1 LNILTIDKVT
11 KTYSSKIAI
20 NEVSLTIPKGCIYG
34 LLGPNG
40 AGKTTLIRMITH
52 ITLPDSGKIL
62 FEDQPL
68 TEAHQQL
75 MGYMPEERGLYKKMT
90 VGEQLEYLME
100 LRGLKSKDAK
110 YRIESWLERFDLSAW
125 KKRKVEELSKGMQQ
139 KVQFILT
146 VAHMPPLLIL
156 DEPASGL
163 DPVNAKL
170 IEETLKQLAK
180 QGTTIIFSTHRMEQ
194 VEELCDRLCLINNG
208 QIMLADEIEEI
219 RKKYYRNEYIIE
231 AEAIPETVALP
242 DGIEIIEK
250 NSRQLM
256 VRLSANVSAQPLI
269 GALNA
274 QMKMT
279 HFQLRLPSIR
289 DIFIDIVQQ
298 KQPA

>member
-1 LNILTIDKVT
+1 MDILTIDKVT
-11 KTYSSKIAI
+11 KTYSSKTAV
-20 NEVSLTIPKGCIYG
+20 NAVSLTIPKGCIYG

-52 ITLPDSGKIL
+52 ITIPDSGKIL

-110 YRIESWLERFDLSAW
+110 YRIESWLERFELSAW

-170 IEETLKQLAK
+170 IEEILKELAK
-180 QGTTIIFSTHRMEQ
+180 QGITIIFSTHRMEQ

-208 QIMLADEIEEI
+208 QVVLEDKIQEV
-219 RKKYYRNEYIIE
+219 RKKYFRNEYIIE
-231 AEAIPETVALP
+231 AEAIPEILQLP
-242 DGIEIIEK
+242 EGIEIIEK
-250 NSRQLM
+250 DNCKLT
-256 VRLSANVSAQPLI
+256 VRLLENVSAQALI
-269 GALNA
+269 GALNS
-274 QMKMT
+274 QIRMT
-279 HFQLRLPSIR
+279 HFELRLPTIR
-289 DIFIDIVQQ
+289 DIFIETVQQ
-298 KQPA
+298 KQSV